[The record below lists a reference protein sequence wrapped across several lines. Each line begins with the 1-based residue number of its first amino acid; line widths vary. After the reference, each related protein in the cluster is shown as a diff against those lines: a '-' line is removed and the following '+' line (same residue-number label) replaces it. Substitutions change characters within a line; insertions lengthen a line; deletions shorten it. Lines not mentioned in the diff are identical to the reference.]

1 MVWCDKAKL
10 ALKKDSMKKITYLLT
25 KKEKVMAFLLIL
37 IPLSH
42 ILLFSF
48 DMRFNKM
55 YSAVYNYRYA
65 LYFFCVLA
73 FILVLF
79 SNDLLFLI
87 KFDKGK
93 ILIRSVLRRI
103 KKEVPIDSVSKLEI
117 SKLGINLSG
126 VRNEKDYRFTIPFVV
141 RGFLD
146 KKDYIYILDLFKNVE
161 IEYMDTTHN
170 GILEFLTKSRNKRK
184 DLLVILLCIG
194 LLFLL
199 LPSVFFSTLFILAL
213 IF

>member
-1 MVWCDKAKL
+1 
-10 ALKKDSMKKITYLLT
+10 MKKLTYVVT
-25 KKEKVMAFLLIL
+25 KKEKFMALLLIL
-37 IPLSH
+37 IPLTH
-42 ILLFSF
+42 ILLFRF

-79 SNDLLFLI
+79 SSDLMFSI

-93 ILIRSVLRRI
+93 TLIRSFLRRI

-117 SKLGINLSG
+117 SKLGISISG

-141 RGFLD
+141 GGFLD

-161 IEYMDTTHN
+161 IEYKDITQN
-170 GILEFLTKSRNKRK
+170 EILEFLTKSQNKRK

-199 LPSVFFSTLFILAL
+199 LPSVFFSTLFILAFL
-213 IF
+213 AA